1 MAPESPL
8 RPLLER
14 SFAILAAERPAAWA
28 RLGDRLRAC
37 PIAIALGE
45 AERFVLVA
53 GARGPA
59 VVDAAPARVS
69 VWLEAS
75 TVRALLGG
83 GLRLDGA
90 VSRDRLR
97 LQGRVDDLVTALD
110 CLDGYVHLSLR
121 SAASAGLCA
130 ALLA

>member
-1 MAPESPL
+1 MAPEAPL
-8 RPLLER
+8 RPLLAR

-53 GARGPA
+53 GPSGPLLA
-59 VVDAAPARVS
+59 DEGPARVW
-69 VWLEAS
+69 VGLESS
-75 TVRALLGG
+75 TVRDLLQGA
-83 GLRLDGA
+83 LRLDEA
-90 VSRDRLR
+90 VAADRLR
-97 LQGRVDDLVTALD
+97 LRGQVEDLLTALD

-121 SAASAGLCA
+121 SAQSAGLCGE
-130 ALLA
+130 LLR